1 MFLCVCIEVQ
11 EELDWLKE
19 ASVLDATGNVTAD
32 ASALSPH
39 DDDDVP
45 DWLKD

>member
-1 MFLCVCIEVQ
+1 MFLCACIEVQ

-19 ASVLDATGNVTAD
+19 ASVLDATGTVTAD
-32 ASALSPH
+32 ASALSLH